1 MADAQSPAEEGNR
14 GMNESKITED
24 KTTSTHRRF
33 DLPSGAG
40 QTTSAGTQPTTSSGA
55 STGTTHLFDLT
66 REEQDALPPA
76 WRNLYESARDLYVQK
91 LEWIRFFSAVLGPEG
106 MVRQALKTDEE
117 VAAFRESPAYAAI
130 QQMVGV
136 LRSHE
141 GEINSKEPL
150 KVITVRVPKSLHES
164 LRHEAHRRRTS
175 MNQLCIL
182 KLLQDVESVEF
193 DRLAQSDLTEE

>member
-1 MADAQSPAEEGNR
+1 MADVHSPAEEGNR
-14 GMNESKITED
+14 GMNEGKITED
-24 KTTSTHRRF
+24 KTTSSHRRF
-33 DLPSGAG
+33 DLPSNDGPG
-40 QTTSAGTQPTTSSGA
+40 TSAGAPGA
-55 STGTTHLFDLT
+55 STVGQATGTTHLFDLT
-66 REEQDALPPA
+66 REELEALPPA

-193 DRLAQSDLTEE
+193 DRFAQSDLTEE

>member
-1 MADAQSPAEEGNR
+1 
-14 GMNESKITED
+14 MNEGKITDD
-24 KTTSTHRRF
+24 KTSTTHRRF
-33 DLPSGAG
+33 DLAAGPG
-40 QTTSAGTQPTTSSGA
+40 QTPPAGAQPTTSSG
-55 STGTTHLFDLT
+55 TTTHLFDLT
-66 REEQDALPPA
+66 RGEMDALPPA

-117 VAAFRESPAYAAI
+117 VAAFRDSPAYNAI

-141 GEINSKEPL
+141 GEVNSKEPL

-182 KLLQDVESVEF
+182 KLLQDVDSVEF

>member
-1 MADAQSPAEEGNR
+1 
-14 GMNESKITED
+14 MNEGKITED
-24 KTTSTHRRF
+24 KMTSSHRRF
-33 DLPSGAG
+33 DLPSGGGQSTPAG
-40 QTTSAGTQPTTSSGA
+40 AHSAHASVPSSA
-55 STGTTHLFDLT
+55 TTHLFDLT
-66 REEQDALPPA
+66 REELEALPPA

-182 KLLQDVESVEF
+182 KLLQDVESAEF
-193 DRLAQSDLTEE
+193 DRLAQSDLDVE

>member
-1 MADAQSPAEEGNR
+1 
-14 GMNESKITED
+14 MNEENLTED
-24 KTTSTHRRF
+24 KTTASHRRF
-33 DLPSGAG
+33 DLPANAG
-40 QTTSAGTQPTTSSGA
+40 QAASAGAQAGA
-55 STGTTHLFDLT
+55 THGQSAGTTHLFDLT
-66 REEQDALPPA
+66 REELEALPPA

-106 MVRQALKTDEE
+106 MVRQALKSDEE
-117 VAAFRESPAYAAI
+117 VAAFRESPAYSAI

>member
-1 MADAQSPAEEGNR
+1 
-14 GMNESKITED
+14 MNEGKITED
-24 KTTSTHRRF
+24 KTTSSHRRF
-33 DLPSGAG
+33 DLPASVGQATSAGAQGTASAG
-40 QTTSAGTQPTTSSGA
+40 QTG
-55 STGTTHLFDLT
+55 GTTHLFDLT
-66 REEQDALPPA
+66 REELEALPPA

-193 DRLAQSDLTEE
+193 DRLAQSDLAEE